1 MSHPGVFAQR
11 RCGVG
16 STCFFEH
23 VTANCEVEFPTLK
36 NHTTHDMRV
45 IEEIVSTVSGDV
57 SVAERASAVR
67 AVLGH
72 YSQGELDFI
81 IENNTHSYDRAQA
94 LRTSRLDPCAR
105 PFSSAENIL
114 ERHTRESEATIAAA
128 RPAHRCAPRGAS
140 PDAPLA
146 APSAV
151 PPAAPAFAL
160 GTPPRSP
167 RWGDE
172 AVCYTASRTDC
183 ARVARVAAAT
193 SGRRTARATRVVS
206 RRAACVTDLIDLSA
220 RASLLTLGGLKQ
232 EFAAAGFAADSYV
245 SSSSSSRSVA
255 ACRRRVLPSLTHR
268 VTPRTIYPLFREY
281 SLHQSESRFVTHDAA
296 SSRCRGPSTPAPPPP
311 VAHSFPPPPLLH
323 SNSVT

>member
-36 NHTTHDMRV
+36 NLTTHDMRV

-94 LRTSRLDPCAR
+94 LRTSRLDPRAR

-128 RPAHRCAPRGAS
+128 RPAHRCAPRGAREQHTHS
-140 PDAPLA
+140 YDRAQALRTSRLDPRARPFS
-146 APSAV
+146 SAENI
-151 PPAAPAFAL
+151 L
-160 GTPPRSP
+160 ERHTRES
-167 RWGDE
+167 E
-172 AVCYTASRTDC
+172 ATI
-183 ARVARVAAAT
+183 AAARPAHRCAPRGAREQHTHSYDRAQALRT
-193 SGRRTARATRVVS
+193 SRLDPRARPFSSAENILERHTRESEAT
-206 RRAACVTDLIDLSA
+206 I
-220 RASLLTLGGLKQ
+220 
-232 EFAAAGFAADSYV
+232 AAARPAHRCCADGLCICAFV
-245 SSSSSSRSVA
+245 
-255 ACRRRVLPSLTHR
+255 
-268 VTPRTIYPLFREY
+268 
-281 SLHQSESRFVTHDAA
+281 RFV
-296 SSRCRGPSTPAPPPP
+296 
-311 VAHSFPPPPLLH
+311 
-323 SNSVT
+323 

>member
-36 NHTTHDMRV
+36 NLTTHDMRV

-128 RPAHRCAPRGAS
+128 RSAHRCAPRGAREQHTHSYDRAQALRTSRLDPRARLFSSAENILERHTRESEATIAAARPAHRCAPRGAS

-151 PPAAPAFAL
+151 PPAAPAFARVHADTDPL
-160 GTPPRSP
+160 K
-167 RWGDE
+167 GDGSAKKRTYFDRVTKGALVISE
-172 AVCYTASRTDC
+172 NFSGGETSFASRTRKD
-183 ARVARVAAAT
+183 RRSTRRRRRRRGSHSRSGTSRKSRHSGAAT
-193 SGRRTARATRVVS
+193 SPPERAP
-206 RRAACVTDLIDLSA
+206 
-220 RASLLTLGGLKQ
+220 Q
-232 EFAAAGFAADSYV
+232 
-245 SSSSSSRSVA
+245 
-255 ACRRRVLPSLTHR
+255 LP
-268 VTPRTIYPLFREY
+268 PF
-281 SLHQSESRFVTHDAA
+281 
-296 SSRCRGPSTPAPPPP
+296 
-311 VAHSFPPPPLLH
+311 
-323 SNSVT
+323 